1 MSAKEWTGVEGRVRD
16 LRCSSI
22 VGFFVMTSSLVI
34 SASGEEEELSTC
46 VLMLSNGSWMSFE
59 LVDEAVV
66 SSLAFSKS
74 FSQVVTAATPSL
86 SAEGSGVGFNMLA

>member
-1 MSAKEWTGVEGRVRD
+1 MEGRVRD

-66 SSLAFSKS
+66 SSLASKS